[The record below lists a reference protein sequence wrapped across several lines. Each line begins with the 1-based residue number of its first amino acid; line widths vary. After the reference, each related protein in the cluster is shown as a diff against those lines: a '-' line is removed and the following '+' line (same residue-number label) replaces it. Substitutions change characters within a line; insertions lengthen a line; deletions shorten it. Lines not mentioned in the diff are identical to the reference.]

1 MRRKEGKGLGKG
13 LSLLRDGEQR
23 TKGRAGSSV
32 KHFLCKQGTPDTR
45 PNTLRASKGIEMQ
58 ATGHRKE
65 VKEHLNK
72 VHVLRAGSPG
82 DICSGMIKELTVVMS
97 EILTSVFKNT
107 QKN

>member
-1 MRRKEGKGLGKG
+1 
-13 LSLLRDGEQR
+13 
-23 TKGRAGSSV
+23 
-32 KHFLCKQGTPDTR
+32 
-45 PNTLRASKGIEMQ
+45 MQ